1 MADTKPKS
9 SGKASGSEPRSE
21 KEIEADLAVRRD
33 RLARTV
39 DELAYRTSPSRLK
52 SLAADKVE
60 GTVSQAKGAVEQ
72 AKSAAT
78 DRARAAAFD
87 EEGGVRLD
95 QVSIVLASVA
105 GVAITLGL
113 ARRTFYRG

>member
-9 SGKASGSEPRSE
+9 SGKASASEPRSE
-21 KEIEADLAVRRD
+21 KEIEADLAARRD

-39 DELAYRTSPSRLK
+39 DELAYRTSPARLK
-52 SLAADKVE
+52 SLAQDKVK
-60 GTVSQAKGAVEQ
+60 GTVDQAKGVVDE
-72 AKSAAT
+72 AKSSAKG
-78 DRARAAAFD
+78 RARAAAFD

-95 QVSIVLASVA
+95 QVSVVLAAVA